1 MRTKLKPN
9 IFFKNLLNKNVL
21 PYFEKKEKKRHS
33 ILVNRMYENP
43 ELEYVYLFMSS
54 SYFVF
59 EQSIYFDSSSA
70 ETND

>member
-1 MRTKLKPN
+1 MFYPILKK
-9 IFFKNLLNKNVL
+9 KN
-21 PYFEKKEKKRHS
+21 KRHS
-33 ILVNRMYENP
+33 ILHVVNRMYENP

>member
-9 IFFKNLLNKNVL
+9 IFFKNLLNKNVYPIL
-21 PYFEKKEKKRHS
+21 KKKKKRHS

>member
-21 PYFEKKEKKRHS
+21 PYF
-33 ILVNRMYENP
+33 LVNRMYENP

>member
-21 PYFEKKEKKRHS
+21 PYFEKKERHS

>member
-1 MRTKLKPN
+1 MRTKLKSKY
-9 IFFKNLLNKNVL
+9 FFQKLVQQKCL
-21 PYFEKKEKKRHS
+21 PYFEKKNKRHS

>member
-21 PYFEKKEKKRHS
+21 PYFEKKKKRHS

>member
-21 PYFEKKEKKRHS
+21 PYFEKKRK
-33 ILVNRMYENP
+33 LVNRMYENP

>member
-1 MRTKLKPN
+1 
-9 IFFKNLLNKNVL
+9 
-21 PYFEKKEKKRHS
+21 
-33 ILVNRMYENP
+33 MYENP

-59 EQSIYFDSSSA
+59 EQGIYFDSSSA